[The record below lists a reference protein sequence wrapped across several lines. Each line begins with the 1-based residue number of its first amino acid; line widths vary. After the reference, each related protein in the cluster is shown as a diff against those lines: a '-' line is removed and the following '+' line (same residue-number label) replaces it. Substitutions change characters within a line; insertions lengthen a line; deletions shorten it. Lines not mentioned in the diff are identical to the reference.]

1 MLHTRVYFSRM
12 CYQIAPRVLLSFKK
26 YYSLLNEQ
34 KRSGVAVPVVE
45 AIPSMKRGRP
55 LTIGELDG
63 VVQSYI
69 RALREAGTPINA
81 SIVIAAANCSKDR
94 SLLAEN
100 GGHIDLGPGWL

>member
-1 MLHTRVYFSRM
+1 M
-12 CYQIAPRVLLSFKK
+12 LSFKK
-26 YYSLLNEQ
+26 YYSLLNEL

-45 AIPSMKRGRP
+45 VIPSMKRGRP
-55 LTIGELDG
+55 PTIGELDG

-69 RALREAGTPINA
+69 RAAGTPINA

-100 GGHIDLGPGWL
+100 GGHIDLGPGWP